1 HRTATGVAVYRVC
14 RGIPDFRW
22 REYGTGTSLVPSDS
36 RPCPGGVS
44 MRAIWKGSITF
55 GLVNVPISV
64 YSATESH
71 DLRLHQVHDK
81 DGGRIRYQRR
91 CEVCGEV
98 VEWGEINKAYDD
110 GDRTVVISDEE
121 LSELPTERSREIEI
135 LQFVPSD
142 QVDPIMMAKT
152 YYLAPAST
160 SAKSYA
166 LLRRTLEETDRTA
179 IVSFTL
185 RQRTQLGALRVRDD
199 VMLLQTLLWEDEV
212 REPDFAGLDKD
223 VRISAK
229 ELEMASALVENFSGD
244 FEPGEYTDEYQE
256 QLRTLVEAKLEQGD
270 AVDTEET
277 FGTDRE
283 EGEEAEVLDL
293 MEALR
298 RSVSAAKEKK
308 GGAKAAAAGGGGSS
322 SGSGSD
328 SGSAKKSTTSRSS
341 GSASSSRSKAAEKKS
356 EEKKPAEKKP
366 ASAKKSSTTTRK

>member
-1 HRTATGVAVYRVC
+1 
-14 RGIPDFRW
+14 
-22 REYGTGTSLVPSDS
+22 
-36 RPCPGGVS
+36 

-71 DLRLHQVHDK
+71 DLRLHQVHDA

-91 CEVCGEV
+91 CEICGEP
-98 VEWGEINKAYDD
+98 VEWDHINKAFDD
-110 GDRTVVISDEE
+110 GDRTVVITDDE
-121 LSELPTERSREIEI
+121 LSELPTEKSREIEI

-152 YYLAPAST
+152 YFLAPAST

-199 VMLLQTLLWEDEV
+199 VMLLQTLLWDDEV
-212 REPDFAGLDKD
+212 REPDFAGVDKD

-229 ELEMASALVENFSGD
+229 ELEMSQALVENFSGD
-244 FEPGEYTDEYQE
+244 FDPSEYTDEYQA

-270 AVDTEET
+270 TVDTEET

-283 EGEEAEVLDL
+283 ESEEAEVLDL

-308 GGAKAAAAGGGGSS
+308 TAAGGSGAKSSSS
-322 SGSGSD
+322 SGRKSTS
-328 SGSAKKSTTSRSS
+328 SSAKSGATKSSASE
-341 GSASSSRSKAAEKKS
+341 GKKPAASSSTKKKA
-356 EEKKPAEKKP
+356 PA
-366 ASAKKSSTTTRK
+366 TRKKTASKKTA

>member
-1 HRTATGVAVYRVC
+1 
-14 RGIPDFRW
+14 
-22 REYGTGTSLVPSDS
+22 
-36 RPCPGGVS
+36 

-152 YYLAPAST
+152 YYLAPAPAST

-308 GGAKAAAAGGGGSS
+308 GGAQAAASGGGGSS
-322 SGSGSD
+322 SGSGSG

-366 ASAKKSSTTTRK
+366 ASAKKSSTTTRKKAASKKSA